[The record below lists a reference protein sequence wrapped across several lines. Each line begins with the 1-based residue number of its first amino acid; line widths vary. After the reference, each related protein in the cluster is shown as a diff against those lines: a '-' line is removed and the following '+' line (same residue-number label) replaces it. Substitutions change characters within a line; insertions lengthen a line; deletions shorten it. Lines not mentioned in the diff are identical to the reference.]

1 MATYSDSFRED
12 LTSRGLEE
20 NLSVCGCCELCAE
33 LFESISQW
41 ETIVSSCDLEQNGGK
56 CKWFCQLCCCW
67 VVFPT
72 CAVKIHSW
80 ASCLA
85 RRLAQQVALVCG
97 GLYSALH
104 VPHTC
109 VRAKWETTSFQ
120 WYYNTLLITQL
131 TLLFRSQE
139 RFLVSFQVFL
149 NFFIVYSTMSWYK
162 LQVNNAVYISHHYIF
177 LQGQFGTFSL

>member
-1 MATYSDSFRED
+1 MQHYTTLYNVKPAAHESYLLFLARRLAQQVALVCGSFSWGFD
-12 LTSRGLEE
+12 LSRPWGKYLSCLIFFASRGK
-20 NLSVCGCCELCAE
+20 NLSICGCCELSAE

-41 ETIVSSCDLEQNGGK
+41 QTIVSSCDLEQNGGK

-97 GLYSALH
+97 GLYTKL
-104 VPHTC
+104 
-109 VRAKWETTSFQ
+109 
-120 WYYNTLLITQL
+120 
-131 TLLFRSQE
+131 
-139 RFLVSFQVFL
+139 
-149 NFFIVYSTMSWYK
+149 YSTIYK
-162 LQVNNAVYISHHYIF
+162 AMRHYIQRYTR
-177 LQGQFGTFSL
+177 LYNNI